1 MSRNQTKAEL
11 MLKRLKGLKLSIREL
26 EKEMNCSNILITSPQ
41 FSDMKVSGGIRRSQE
56 DKNIAIISQNEW
68 YLDKISELQKE
79 KTKLLDNIYKLDDIG
94 QINVL
99 IAAYL
104 TYDTFEEAWDGLN
117 ISGST
122 FYSIKRKAIIK
133 LNEVISK

>member
-41 FSDMKVSGGIRRSQE
+41 FSDMKVSGGIRQSQE

-117 ISGST
+117 ISSST

>member
-1 MSRNQTKAEL
+1 MGRNQTKAEL

-26 EKEMNCSNILITSPQ
+26 EKEMNCSNILITSSQ
-41 FSDMKVSGGIRRSQE
+41 FSDMKVSGGIRQSQE

-104 TYDTFEEAWDGLN
+104 TYDTFEEA
-117 ISGST
+117 
-122 FYSIKRKAIIK
+122 
-133 LNEVISK
+133 